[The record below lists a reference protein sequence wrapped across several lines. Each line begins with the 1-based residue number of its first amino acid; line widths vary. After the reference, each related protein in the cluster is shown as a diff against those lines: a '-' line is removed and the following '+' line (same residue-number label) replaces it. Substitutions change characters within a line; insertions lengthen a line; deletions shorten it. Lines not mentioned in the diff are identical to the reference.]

1 MSRPGSRS
9 GEPGVLRSWYDSQIF
24 FSLHALS
31 LVGFGRAPMWYL
43 RVERIPLSLIP
54 AGMSDQT
61 LATLSTDSSNIRELT
76 LEGCYR
82 LSDNGIEAMLKN
94 LNKLETLDLSSCT
107 RITSK
112 TVRNI
117 VRYAGNT
124 MLVLRLRTAAQL
136 SGEDFLPIAEL
147 KHLERYARP
156 EIGSLVNFLVEQ
168 KRLTAGASRPCSL
181 CISENRR
188 VDDGSLIR
196 IISEAGSKLQSL
208 NMAGCTELTDKLVS
222 AVAECCP
229 HLEVGHISL

>member
-147 KHLERYARP
+147 KHLE
-156 EIGSLVNFLVEQ
+156 
-168 KRLTAGASRPCSL
+168 SL